1 MGVFQRIQDWFI
13 PPLTEEQKD
22 HIRIILVDY
31 DKASKEIESGY
42 ITRKDTAAFT
52 KAWETSYKEVRET
65 KIKHSEELY
74 QQAQAFLQHYKQFPD
89 MVRGINEKFL
99 VSEGAR
105 CNELLSSIDGKSLDS
120 QQRRVVLCDEDR
132 CLVLAGAGSGKT
144 LTISGKVKY
153 LCSEKSI
160 APEDI
165 LLISFTKKAAEEMTE
180 RIAKRLGIAVQATT
194 FHKLGLDII
203 TNARSKRPDVQ
214 DQLND
219 FVRDY
224 FEQKV
229 IKNQK
234 EIQNLIE
241 FFACYLDIPAELLL
255 DEVDSLGQIYEME
268 KTADFETIRSQYE
281 RKKYIDNSIQERR
294 GERRTL
300 KNEQVKSLQEVSIA
314 NFLFLHGVNYE
325 YEALYPFTSE
335 DQTRKAYRP
344 DFYLPD
350 YNIYLEHFGIDRQ
363 GNLPW
368 LSDIEEM
375 KYQEDMEWKREFH
388 QKNGTTLLE
397 TYSYYASEG
406 VLLEKLE
413 EMLKANGVVFKM
425 PDFTDIFETV
435 YKKESD
441 KYFSE
446 FMKLCTTFITLFK
459 SNSYKLSDLDNLQNT
474 NPQYQKP
481 FFEKRTELFKD
492 IVRPIIEAYEAQLSL
507 QGSVDF
513 SDMINTATD
522 LVQGGYAV
530 HPYKWVIVDEYQD
543 ISVARYKLV
552 AAILEQTGA
561 KLLCVGDDW
570 QSIYRFAGSDISL
583 FTGFE
588 KYFGAAEI
596 MRLEQTYRNSQQL
609 IDEAGKFVMRN
620 PNQLRKN
627 LHSPKALDYPITFMC
642 YSENPVS
649 MLRKTLNKIIDVQG
663 PEGSIMILGRTNYDF
678 ELLAQSN
685 LFSIQANQ
693 TIRYK
698 ESPNTPI
705 EFLTAHRS
713 KGLEAD
719 NVIVLFQ
726 GGKLGFPNKVSDD
739 PVLELVLTMGDDY
752 LYAEERRLLYVAL
765 TRTKNRV
772 FLLANESRPS
782 EFLKEFEPSKSVFIL
797 SGEKSEKNP
806 ILCPR
811 CKTGHLFVRHQ
822 ESVNRY
828 FVGCSNYPQC
838 DFTIRDTSVLDNPHY
853 CPECGG
859 FLVKRKGIYG
869 AFIGCSNYP
878 VCEYKEKL
886 QRKT

>member
-1 MGVFQRIQDWFI
+1 MGIFQKLADNFI
-13 PPLTEEQKD
+13 APLSEEQKASLQK
-22 HIRIILVDY
+22 ILAEY
-31 DKASKEIESGY
+31 ASASARLESRYISRKES
-42 ITRKDTAAFT
+42 AAFT
-52 KAWETSYKEVRET
+52 DAWEDAYKEVKKT
-65 KIKHSEELY
+65 KIKSTEELY
-74 QQAQAFLQHYKQFPD
+74 PRAQNLLQHYKKLP
-89 MVRGINEKFL
+89 NEIKTKNESFL
-99 VSEGAR
+99 KSEGER
-105 CNELLSSIDGKSLDS
+105 CNALLSDIDGKSLDP

-153 LCSEKSI
+153 LCAEQGI

-180 RIAKRLGIAVQATT
+180 RIANRLGIAVQATT

-203 TNARSKRPDVQ
+203 TEARAKRPDVQ
-214 DQLND
+214 DQLDD

-224 FEQKV
+224 FEQKIV
-229 IKNQK
+229 KNPK
-234 EIQNLIE
+234 EVQNLIE

-255 DEVDSLGQIYEME
+255 DKTDSLGQIYEME

-281 RKKYIDNSIQERR
+281 RNKYIEDSVQQRR
-294 GERRTL
+294 ETKRTL

-314 NFLFLHGVNYE
+314 NFLFLHGINYE
-325 YEALYPFTSE
+325 YEAQYPFTPE
-335 DQTRKAYRP
+335 DLSRKVYRP

-363 GNLPW
+363 GNVPW
-368 LSDIEEM
+368 LSPIEEK
-375 KYQEDMEWKREFH
+375 KYQEDMEWKRAFH
-388 QKNGTTLLE
+388 KQNETKLLE

-425 PDFTDIFETV
+425 PDFADIFETV
-435 YKKESD
+435 YAKESD

-459 SNSYKLSDLDNLQNT
+459 SNGYKTGDMEALHNT
-474 NPQYQKP
+474 NPKYQKP
-481 FFEKRTELFKD
+481 FFKKRTELFKS
-492 IVRPIIEAYEAQLSL
+492 IVLPILETYEAHLAEQE
-507 QGSVDF
+507 SVDF

-522 LVQGGYAV
+522 LVEGGYAV

-552 AAILEQTGA
+552 AAILNQTGA

-588 KYFGAAEI
+588 RYFGAAEI

-620 PNQLRKN
+620 PNQFKKN
-627 LHSPKALDYPITFMC
+627 LRSPKSLDYPITFMC
-642 YSENPVS
+642 YFDNPFS
-649 MLRKTLNKIIDVQG
+649 MLRKTLAKIISTQG
-663 PEGSIMILGRTNYDF
+663 PDASIMILGRTNYDF
-678 ELLAQSN
+678 ELLVQSG
-685 LFSIQANQ
+685 LFSVQANKA
-693 TIRYK
+693 IRYK

-726 GGKLGFPNKVSDD
+726 GGKLGFPNKISDD
-739 PVLELVLTMGDDY
+739 PVLELVLTAGDDF

-772 FLLANESRPS
+772 FLLADEGKPS
-782 EFLKEFEPSKSVFIL
+782 EFLKEFQPSKSVFIL
-797 SGEKSEKNP
+797 SGKDADKEP
-806 ILCPR
+806 VMCPR
-811 CKTGHLFVRHQ
+811 CKTGHLSVRHQ
-822 ESVNRY
+822 ESTNRY
-828 FVGCSNYPQC
+828 FVGCSNFPQC
-838 DFTIRDTSVLDNPHY
+838 DYTVRDTSVLENPRY

-859 FLVKRKGIYG
+859 FLVKRKGKYG
-869 AFIGCSNYP
+869 SFFGCSNYP
-878 VCEYKEKL
+878 TCEYTEEIE
-886 QRKT
+886 